1 MTNTRGLVRAGAMA
15 LLAAAV
21 TVGATRV
28 TGPVQLAAPHER
40 AGVAQ
45 TSDVLVEEST
55 LVCPGQQRVGSDG
68 LRDVE
73 GTVVAAVAAPPAA
86 AIEGLAGPTPA
97 GAGTVALTSGPSM
110 TPLAEGAE
118 RTTTVRAPVGSADP
132 VLARATGALAPGVL
146 ATQVWQ
152 RSKDDDRGVAVTP
165 CQLPASD
172 AWLVGGGGGPS
183 RTERIIVANPGA
195 NAVTVSF
202 DVYGSQGP
210 VPGGDGRSVSVPP
223 LSRAVVSL
231 DALAPDEASPVVH
244 VVTTGGVVTAVLDD
258 AWIDGATARGLD
270 DATRSSPPGTDL
282 VVAGLDVAGATS
294 VRLANPG
301 PDEALVQVRV
311 LTPKGPIQPS
321 ELRAVRVPAGSTV
334 DILLSLPTG
343 PAGLRLLADHPIVAG
358 AWIERRAA
366 EGDDRMG
373 DFGWAPAT
381 PALRG
386 VGGVLLSGLDRPG
399 QTRSLLLAAGATGG
413 TVEVTTATGETVRT
427 TSTAVGPDSAAYVPL
442 GDADGVWVRVASG
455 DVRAAVTV
463 SGSEGDVPWFSIAAI
478 TAAPV
483 TALSVPVRQVG
494 S

>member
-1 MTNTRGLVRAGAMA
+1 MTTSAGLVRAGAMA

-21 TVGATRV
+21 TVGATRA
-28 TGPVQLAAPHER
+28 TGPLQLAAPHER
-40 AGVAQ
+40 AGVAEA
-45 TSDVLVEEST
+45 SDVLVEEST
-55 LVCPGQQRVGSDG
+55 LVCPGQQRIGTDG

-73 GTVVAAVAAPPAA
+73 GTLVAAVASPPAEA
-86 AIEGLAGPTPA
+86 LEGLAGAAPA
-97 GAGTVALTSGPSM
+97 GAGAVALMSGPST
-110 TPLAEGAE
+110 TPLAEGTG
-118 RTTTVRAPVGSADP
+118 RTTTIRASVGSADP
-132 VLARATGALAPGVL
+132 VMARARGALAPGLV

-152 RSKDDDRGVAVTP
+152 HGKDDDRGVAVTP

-183 RTERIIVANPGA
+183 RTERLVVANPGA

-210 VPGGDGRSVSVPP
+210 VPGGEGRTVSVAP

-231 DALAPDEASPVVH
+231 DALAPDETSPVVH
-244 VVTTGGVVTAVLDD
+244 VVATGGVVTAVLDD

-270 DATRSSPPGTDL
+270 DATRSSPPDTDL
-282 VVAGLDVAGATS
+282 VIAGLDVAGAAS

-301 PDEALVQVRV
+301 RDEALVQVRA

-334 DILLSLPTG
+334 DIPLGLPAG
-343 PAGLRLLADHPIVAG
+343 PAGLRVLSDHPIVAG
-358 AWIERRAA
+358 AWTERRAA
-366 EGDDRMG
+366 DGDDRMG

-386 VGGVLLSGLDRPG
+386 IGGVLLSGLDRPD
-399 QTRSLLLAAGATGG
+399 QTRSLLLAAGAIGG
-413 TVEVTTATGETVRT
+413 TVEVTTATGGIMRT
-427 TSTAVGPDSAAYVPL
+427 RSTAVGPDSAAYLPL

-455 DVRAAVTV
+455 DVRAAVSV